1 VNIRRGRNF
10 KKKKPFFSFG
20 YFLLPMLGLLALGFL
35 ILGVRLL
42 FFQPHNEYEPI
53 ESLEDSVVVVEQP
66 KENPT
71 TQEALNNGHEEGYEE
86 EKIITAVPVKVP
98 SYKETEDANSKLA
111 QKSTEEDVTRH
122 GQSQSSASNNEERAK
137 AETFYPSTQGAFWS
151 VQVGAFTK
159 KVSAENLARELQKA
173 GYDVF
178 IVSAEVGGKKYHRV
192 RVKAGDTKQEAQKVA
207 GKLSAAGYPTFI
219 AYEK

>member
-1 VNIRRGRNF
+1 MNIRRGRNF

-20 YFLLPMLGLLALGFL
+20 YFLLPVLGLLALGFL

-53 ESLEDSVVVVEQP
+53 GSLEGTTVVVEQP
-66 KENPT
+66 KENPA
-71 TQEALNNGHEEGYEE
+71 TQGTLNNDHEKGYEE

-98 SYKETEDANSKLA
+98 SYEEIEDTNSKLA
-111 QKSTEEDVTRH
+111 QKSTEEDVT
-122 GQSQSSASNNEERAK
+122 QSQSSVSNNEERAK
-137 AETFYPSTQGAFWS
+137 VETFYSSTQGAFWS

-192 RVKAGDTKQEAQKVA
+192 RVKAGDTKQEAKKVA